1 MMEPI
6 PAAVGILHYFINY
19 LKLLQKAFTDVYYL
33 IITLFWI
40 FFTIITQLVVREQIG
55 I

>member
-19 LKLLQKAFTDVYYL
+19 LKLLQKAFTNVYYL